1 MEPDLKKNT
10 RTYNSVRNLAF
21 GFGAQIFHYLLSFAT
36 RTVFISLLSKEYLGV
51 NGLFSNILSVLSLA
65 EMGVGGAFTSL
76 LYKPLHEGDT
86 EKLKSLMND
95 FKKAYLLIGFAIGMI
110 GLGLL
115 PFMKFIIKDSN
126 IENIE
131 LIYIMFLISSV
142 VTYLCTYRISLII
155 ADQKEYIYTI
165 YSQIFIFIQYV
176 LQIIVLLLS
185 KNFILYLLIQI
196 VCSIGVNLS
205 LYLKAGVIY
214 PFLKEKAEKLDTGT
228 RDELIK
234 KISASVYHHMGY
246 VVLTGTDNILIT
258 SFIGIVWSGIY
269 SNYSL
274 LISVIVAFT
283 KLFFDAI
290 TASVGNLAVST
301 DNVTSHKVFMRIQFM
316 NFLIVGLF
324 SVCLYILLNPFIN
337 LWIGEDYLL
346 DDFTVF
352 IIVATYYFGYDG
364 IKKCVT
370 IFKRTTGVFYY
381 DRYSPVA
388 EAIINIVFSVI
399 LAKIFGISGVFMG
412 TIIAALATNI
422 WVEPYVV
429 YKHFFKTPLNNYF
442 KKLILYSIATLMTG
456 IIVKNIVSL
465 INRTTWLGFFVMAV
479 CCVLLTVLIFTLL
492 FIRTD
497 EFKYFYQLG
506 KDFLSKYV
514 FHKKR

>member
-1 MEPDLKKNT
+1 
-10 RTYNSVRNLAF
+10 
-21 GFGAQIFHYLLSFAT
+21 
-36 RTVFISLLSKEYLGV
+36 
-51 NGLFSNILSVLSLA
+51 
-65 EMGVGGAFTSL
+65 
-76 LYKPLHEGDT
+76 
-86 EKLKSLMND
+86 
-95 FKKAYLLIGFAIGMI
+95 
-110 GLGLL
+110 
-115 PFMKFIIKDSN
+115 
-126 IENIE
+126 
-131 LIYIMFLISSV
+131 
-142 VTYLCTYRISLII
+142 
-155 ADQKEYIYTI
+155 
-165 YSQIFIFIQYV
+165 
-176 LQIIVLLLS
+176 
-185 KNFILYLLIQI
+185 
-196 VCSIGVNLS
+196 
-205 LYLKAGVIY
+205 
-214 PFLKEKAEKLDTGT
+214 
-228 RDELIK
+228 
-234 KISASVYHHMGY
+234 MGY